1 MKGNKR
7 RKKKRSFGQQQP
19 KKKKKEF
26 QRSAT
31 RQTLLLLFCLCGS
44 FELGERR
51 KKRNGT
57 SEVKRWHLF
66 FFFFSVLEKQVTP
79 CCCCCCCCF
88 CACVFVCV
96 CLAIFLKAVFFFFF
110 SQFSVYMKSTL
121 DRSSFFRGTYCVESP
136 VFFFFFFGDA
146 YWQQWSLLFQ
156 RIMLSPSPSFISFL
170 LFPSLTYFRFSPTVL
185 HTAISSTVSPPL
197 A

>member
-7 RKKKRSFGQQQP
+7 RKKKEDRLVSSNR
-19 KKKKKEF
+19 KKKKEF

-66 FFFFSVLEKQVTP
+66 VFFFSVLEKQVTP
-79 CCCCCCCCF
+79 CCCCCCCF
-88 CACVFVCV
+88 CACVFVSV
-96 CLAIFLKAVFFFFF
+96 CLAIFLKAVFFFLFFAVFGLYEVYTRSVVFF
-110 SQFSVYMKSTL
+110 SWYILCRIS
-121 DRSSFFRGTYCVESP
+121 C
-136 VFFFFFFGDA
+136 FFFFSFGDA

-170 LFPSLTYFRFSPTVL
+170 LFLSLTYFRFSPTVL
-185 HTAISSTVSPPL
+185 HTAISSTVPPPL